1 MGNFTPVL
9 SIPDYDAA
17 QSFHTLHQGEEQMR
31 KPTLKRKTLN
41 LALATTIV
49 LCLAGSVFSQAI
61 AITTNDFVPFAQ
73 IALVPCAAGG
83 AGELVL
89 ISGILHLQQHI
100 TANDSHVTIKTHA
113 QPQGADGVG
122 LTTGDKYSA
131 TGVTQEEDGIALQ
144 LSASEF
150 TFINNFRIIGQGPG
164 NNLLVH
170 QTIHTTINAN
180 GTVTNVV
187 DNTSVDCQ

>member
-1 MGNFTPVL
+1 MKKILF
-9 SIPDYDAA
+9 
-17 QSFHTLHQGEEQMR
+17 R
-31 KPTLKRKTLN
+31 RKTLTGA
-41 LALATTIV
+41 LALTIL
-49 LCLAGSVFSQAI
+49 LCLVGSAFAQALS
-61 AITTNDFVPFAQ
+61 ITTNDFVPFAQ
-73 IALVPCAAGG
+73 VAFVPCANGG

-89 ISGILHLQQHI
+89 ISGILHIQQHI
-100 TANDSHVTIKTHA
+100 TINDSHATIKFHA

-150 TFINNFRIIGQGPG
+150 TFTNNFRIIGQGAD

-180 GTVTNVV
+180 GTVTSVV
-187 DNTSVDCQ
+187 DNTSVECR